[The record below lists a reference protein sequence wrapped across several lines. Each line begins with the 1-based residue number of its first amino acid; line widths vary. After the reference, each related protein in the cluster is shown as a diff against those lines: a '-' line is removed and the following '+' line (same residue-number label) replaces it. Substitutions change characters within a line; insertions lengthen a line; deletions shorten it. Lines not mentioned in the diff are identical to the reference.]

1 MTRTCGSCGRAWPS
15 TAAFCGAC
23 GALLDPSVAAR
34 PDPTTTRRTAALRH
48 AVARPAVGWMAV
60 VAVVLLAVV
69 AVPRLTVERTPPVD
83 GEVGVPEDGEL
94 QAAPAA
100 APPRSRAPAPEVTC
114 TVDDTPVP
122 CVRWSRPLLPPED
135 PELGWGAWPSVVGD
149 RLLLAAPDGIEGIDP
164 LDGTRRWRAPLADAA
179 HLLDADDE
187 VAVVGADGEMSLLD
201 LDAGAPRWTAR
212 ALPMTWGDVLSG
224 DVVVLADTP
233 AVLVGHDRADGAPRW
248 RWHAPWQDGFG
259 LRDLGDGRLLVVS
272 GSNRGMAVV
281 DVRTGEELAISDTDS
296 GWLVG
301 LAGDVAVTARTAPRH
316 RPGRAGDPGATL
328 VGTDVDD
335 LSVRWEQDVPSSDVS
350 FGLVDGVV
358 LAPSA
363 RLLTAL
369 DTATGQVAWELALS
383 PAAEIAAHADGW
395 FPGLGDAPPDV
406 VVVRDPAADT
416 VRGHDPATGALR
428 WEQTTSATPAYAV
441 VGGRD
446 VVVHSPG
453 IVEVLDA
460 ETGRHRVRIQAP
472 ANASLLALDP
482 AVVAH
487 PASGH
492 LVGLDLP

>member
-1 MTRTCGSCGRAWPS
+1 MTRTCDSCGRAWPS
-15 TAAFCGAC
+15 AAAFCGVC

-34 PDPTTTRRTAALRH
+34 PDPVTGRTSALRH
-48 AVARPAVGWMAV
+48 AVARPAVGWAAAI
-60 VAVVLLAVV
+60 AVVLLAVV
-69 AVPRLTVERTPPVD
+69 AVPRLTVERTQPVD
-83 GEVGVPEDGEL
+83 GEIGVPEDDEL

-114 TVDDTPVP
+114 SLDDAPVP

-149 RLLLAAPDGIEGIDP
+149 HLLLSAPDGIEGIDP
-164 LDGTRRWRAPLADAA
+164 VEGTRRWRTPMTEIA
-179 HLLDADDE
+179 HPVDADEDVAVIGSNGE
-187 VAVVGADGEMSLLD
+187 VALFD
-201 LDAGAPRWTAR
+201 LDTGTPLWTTQAV
-212 ALPMTWGDVLSG
+212 PMAWGDVLAEEL
-224 DVVVLADTP
+224 VVLADTP
-233 AVLVGHDRADGAPRW
+233 GALVGHDRGDGTPRW
-248 RWHAPWQDGFG
+248 RWQAPWQDGFG
-259 LRDLGDGRLLVVS
+259 LRDLDDGRLLVTS
-272 GSNRGMAVV
+272 GSNRGMAVL
-281 DVRTGEELAISDTDS
+281 DVGTGEELAITDADV

-301 LAGDVAVTARTAPRH
+301 LAGDVAVTAQTSPRH

-335 LSVRWEQDVPSSDVS
+335 LAVRWEQEVPSSDVS
-350 FGLVDGVV
+350 FGLVGGVV

-369 DTATGQVAWELALS
+369 DTATGQVAWELALP
-383 PAAEIAAHADGW
+383 PAADIAAHADGW
-395 FPGLGDAPPDV
+395 FPGLGAAPPDV
-406 VVVRDPAADT
+406 VVVLDPAGDT

-428 WEQTTSATPAYAV
+428 WERATRATPAHAV

-453 IVEVLDA
+453 SVEVLDA
-460 ETGRHRVRIQAP
+460 ATGRHRVRIQAP
-472 ANASLLALDP
+472 ADASLLALDP